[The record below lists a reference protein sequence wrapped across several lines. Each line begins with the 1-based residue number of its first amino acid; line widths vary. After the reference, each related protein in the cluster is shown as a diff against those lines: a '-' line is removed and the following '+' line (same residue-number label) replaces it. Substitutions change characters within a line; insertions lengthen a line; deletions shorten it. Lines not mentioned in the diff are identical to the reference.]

1 MTFHQSTQFPMPT
14 SVKQIKFENK
24 TNQKSYFELIRIEEL
39 LSRSLDHDICQNHIV
54 NFYIIFFVL
63 EGKGKH
69 TIDLVDYN
77 YAKGDVLL
85 IRKDQIHKFSRSTKV
100 KGYLL
105 AFTEEFIQSH
115 LSNLEALK
123 TLKIFNEFL
132 GNPKVE
138 LREVKSELSSFTEL
152 VSQLDRE
159 TMFQD
164 EYSEGIARSL
174 LHVIITKLFRIKARE
189 GKLSQKTKYLEEFIA
204 FQSMVEQDC
213 FKSKKVADYASRMA
227 VSTKTLNKIVQSI
240 VNKSAKLFIDE
251 ITITQIKRLL
261 FVTNLSIKEIAFE
274 AGFEDP
280 ANFSN
285 YFKKFVGESP
295 ELFRQAH
302 Q

>member
-1 MTFHQSTQFPMPT
+1 MPT
-14 SVKQIKFENK
+14 SVKQIKFENN

-39 LSRSLDHDICQNHIV
+39 LGRSLDHDIRQNHIV

-69 TIDLVDYN
+69 TIDLVDYS

-85 IRKDQIHKFSRSTKV
+85 IRKDQIQKFSENTSVR
-100 KGYLL
+100 GCLL
-105 AFTEEFIQSH
+105 VFTEEFIQSH

-138 LREVKSELSSFTEL
+138 LLEVKGELSSFTEL
-152 VSQLDRE
+152 VNQLDRE
-159 TMFQD
+159 TTFQD

-174 LHVIITKLFRIKARE
+174 LHVIITKLFRIKSRE

-204 FQSMVEQDC
+204 FQSMVERDC
-213 FKSKKVADYASRMA
+213 FKSKKVADYAARMA

-240 VNKSAKLFIDE
+240 VNKPAKLFIDE

-285 YFKKFVGESP
+285 YFKKYVGESP